1 MLVNISLFKTN
12 MPPKDYEAIN
22 VEATNVEATNVEATN
37 VEATNVEATN
47 VEATNVNA
55 MYDAMY
61 DNIPNLDNE
70 EMHIQ
75 HLQILLGHYLGMLK
89 I

>member
-1 MLVNISLFKTN
+1 
-12 MPPKDYEAIN
+12 MPPKDYEATN
-22 VEATNVEATNVEATN
+22 VDSTNVDSTNVDFTNVDSTNVDSTNVDSTNVDSTNVEAI
-37 VEATNVEATN
+37 
-47 VEATNVNA
+47 NVNA

-70 EMHIQ
+70 EMQIQ

-89 I
+89 T